1 MFEIFRIISQM
12 QSLLKEHIR
21 LFLIEALNI
30 PEEDIFINET
40 LLSSNYLEVVYD
52 IKNLSLEMNRWRE
65 TDKTVILFIHN
76 QIFEFDIKSDE
87 ALQHLK
93 EDVKNVVFSCPEFA
107 QQKMEQSK
115 ALELYVSSLEKRVE
129 RLREKKRELK
139 YTPGKRGA
147 IEAQEH
153 FQSLFQ

>member
-1 MFEIFRIISQM
+1 M

-30 PEEDIFINET
+30 PEEDIFIDET
-40 LLSSNYLEVVYD
+40 LLSQNHLEVVYD

-65 TDKTVILFIHN
+65 TEKTVILFIHN

-107 QQKMEQSK
+107 QQKMEQLK
-115 ALELYVSSLEKRVE
+115 ALELCVSFLKERVE

-139 YTPGKRGA
+139 YTPGNRGA
-147 IEAQEH
+147 LEAQKH
-153 FQSLFQ
+153 FEEIQ

>member
-1 MFEIFRIISQM
+1 M

-30 PEEDIFINET
+30 PEEDIFIDEA
-40 LLSSNYLEVVYD
+40 LLSPNHLEVVYD

-65 TDKTVILFIHN
+65 TEKTVILFIHN

-107 QQKMEQSK
+107 QQKMEQLK
-115 ALELYVSSLEKRVE
+115 ALELCVSFLKERVE

-139 YTPGKRGA
+139 YTPGNRGA
-147 IEAQEH
+147 LEAQKH
-153 FQSLFQ
+153 FEEIQ

>member
-1 MFEIFRIISQM
+1 M
-12 QSLLKEHIR
+12 QSLLKEYIR

-30 PEEDIFINET
+30 PEEDIFIDEA
-40 LLSSNYLEVVYD
+40 LLSPNHLEVVYD

-65 TDKTVILFIHN
+65 TEKTVILFIHN

-107 QQKMEQSK
+107 QQKMEQLK
-115 ALELYVSSLEKRVE
+115 ALELCVSFLKERVE

-139 YTPGKRGA
+139 YTPGNRGA
-147 IEAQEH
+147 LEAQKH
-153 FQSLFQ
+153 FEEIQ

>member
-1 MFEIFRIISQM
+1 MFEILCEISQM
-12 QSLLKEHIR
+12 QSLLKKQIR

-40 LLSSNYLEVVYD
+40 LLSSNYLEVMYD

-65 TDKTVILFIHN
+65 TEKTVILFIQN

-93 EDVKNVVFSCPEFA
+93 EDVKNVVFSCPEFV
-107 QQKMEQSK
+107 QQKMEQLN
-115 ALELYVSSLEKRVE
+115 ALELCVSSLKERVK

-139 YTPGKRGA
+139 YTSGNRGA
-147 IEAQEH
+147 LEAQKH
-153 FQSLFQ
+153 FEEIQ

>member
-1 MFEIFRIISQM
+1 M
-12 QSLLKEHIR
+12 
-21 LFLIEALNI
+21 
-30 PEEDIFINET
+30 
-40 LLSSNYLEVVYD
+40 YD

-93 EDVKNVVFSCPEFA
+93 EDVKIVVFSCPEFA
-107 QQKMEQSK
+107 QQKMEQLK
-115 ALELYVSSLEKRVE
+115 ALELCVSSLKERVE

-139 YTPGKRGA
+139 YTPGNRGA
-147 IEAQEH
+147 LEAQKH
-153 FQSLFQ
+153 FEEIQ

>member
-1 MFEIFRIISQM
+1 M

-21 LFLIEALNI
+21 LFLIETLNI
-30 PEEDIFINET
+30 PEEDIFLDET
-40 LLSSNYLEVVYD
+40 LLSQNHLEVVYD

-65 TDKTVILFIHN
+65 TEKTVILFIHN

-93 EDVKNVVFSCPEFA
+93 EDVKNVVFSCPEFV
-107 QQKMEQSK
+107 QQKMEQLK
-115 ALELYVSSLEKRVE
+115 ALELCVSFLKERVE

-139 YTPGKRGA
+139 YTPGNRGA
-147 IEAQEH
+147 LEAQKH
-153 FQSLFQ
+153 FEEIQ

>member
-12 QSLLKEHIR
+12 QSLLKKQIR

-30 PEEDIFINET
+30 PEEDVFIYET
-40 LLSSNYLEVVYD
+40 LLSQNHLEVVYD

-76 QIFEFDIKSDE
+76 RIFEFDIKSDE

-93 EDVKNVVFSCPEFA
+93 EDVKNVVLSCPEFA
-107 QQKMEQSK
+107 QQKMEQLK
-115 ALELYVSSLEKRVE
+115 ALELCVSSLKERVE

-139 YTPGKRGA
+139 YTPGNRGA
-147 IEAQEH
+147 LEAQKH
-153 FQSLFQ
+153 FEEIQ